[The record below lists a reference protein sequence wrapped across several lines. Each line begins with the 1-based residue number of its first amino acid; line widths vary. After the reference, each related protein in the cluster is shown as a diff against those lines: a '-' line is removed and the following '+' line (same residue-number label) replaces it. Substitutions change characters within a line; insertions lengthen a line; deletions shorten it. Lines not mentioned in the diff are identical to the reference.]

1 MLCVVN
7 RVADCARPRVPPPTE
22 WQRIGNQIDAA
33 MIFARANFINVLRVS
48 HCACSYHFVVAV
60 WRAKEAYSKYDH
72 RPVAL
77 RIELEHKVD
86 DHLILMRLMIRE

>member
-1 MLCVVN
+1 MTGGGSAAAVLQRKATATVN
-7 RVADCARPRVPPPTE
+7 VAAS
-22 WQRIGNQIDAA
+22 
-33 MIFARANFINVLRVS
+33 LRTV
-48 HCACSYHFVVAV
+48 HYHFVIAV

-77 RIELEHKVD
+77 RIELVHKVD

>member
-1 MLCVVN
+1 MPQRNATAAIVN
-7 RVADCARPRVPPPTE
+7 A
-22 WQRIGNQIDAA
+22 
-33 MIFARANFINVLRVS
+33 LRVI
-48 HCACSYHFVVAV
+48 AARSYHFVIAV

-77 RIELEHKVD
+77 RIELVHKVD